1 MFWLVLALSSTDE
14 DEDITDCAKCR
25 QLVGDPTTLPCLD
38 SLCATCFKEVRDAHS
53 GSSTGVA
60 TCPRC
65 GDPFRLPTNHLQTL
79 PDRGFVDTLVVLRK
93 IAGRNLA
100 DDNCE
105 ICKNCKRS
113 LSSSEPIAAAEYY
126 CIECR
131 QKMCA
136 VCASRHPGCSF
147 TKNHNITGLGLDS
160 SNKVL
165 NANRHFTPCCV
176 NHKDERAVA
185 HCYECCESLCAQC
198 QSLRF
203 CHQLETLT
211 DQTYSQLTGGVKF
224 LCDQIPQVL
233 TGISLAEK
241 IINDKADE
249 SISLIQ
255 KQRDDLLNRLHFG
268 NNQTISTVQP
278 RSSRLSF
285 ALKFAKELLERG
297 SLEDLL
303 LNYSMLNNRVTNLC
317 NIGGVSSGV
326 IDVSPSSLIDA
337 VCASQQSKS
346 IFSLAEW
353 MFLMCCIWKLSEN
366 LTWLI
371 FTARRH
377 ASAIYAVVMCLSVR
391 PSVTSRYCIET
402 TGRNELVFGMEAS
415 FHLSH
420 SCVVSK
426 FGYLQKSGYI
436 LLGLCPRLRT

>member
-1 MFWLVLALSSTDE
+1 MNINPD
-14 DEDITDCAKCR
+14 DDDDITDCAKCR

-38 SLCATCFKEVRDAHS
+38 SLCATCFKEVRDAHG
-53 GSSTGVA
+53 GSSAGVA

-65 GDPFRLPTNHLQTL
+65 GDPFHLPTNHRQTP
-79 PDRGFVDTLVVLRK
+79 PDLSFVDTLVVLRK
-93 IAGRNLA
+93 LAGRNLA

-105 ICKNCKRS
+105 ICKNCKCA

-131 QKMCA
+131 QRMCA
-136 VCASRHPGCSF
+136 VCASRHPGCSS

-160 SNKVL
+160 SNKVI
-165 NANRHFTPCCV
+165 NANRYFTPCCV

-185 HCYECCESLCAQC
+185 HCYECSVSLCAQC
-198 QSLRF
+198 QSLHS

-211 DQTYSQLTGGVKF
+211 DQTYSQLTSRVES
-224 LCDQIPQVL
+224 LCDLIPQVL
-233 TGISLAEK
+233 TGILLAEK
-241 IINDKADE
+241 MINDKADE

-278 RSSRLSF
+278 RSCRLSF

-303 LNYSMLNNRVTNLC
+303 LNYSMLSNRVTNLC
-317 NIGGVSSGV
+317 NIRGVSSGV

-346 IFSLAEW
+346 ISL
-353 MFLMCCIWKLSEN
+353 LLSGC
-366 LTWLI
+366 
-371 FTARRH
+371 F
-377 ASAIYAVVMCLSVR
+377 
-391 PSVTSRYCIET
+391 
-402 TGRNELVFGMEAS
+402 
-415 FHLSH
+415 
-420 SCVVSK
+420 
-426 FGYLQKSGYI
+426 
-436 LLGLCPRLRT
+436 